1 MGVDVQDGS
10 IGQQQGHSG
19 RCFHVRGGYHR
30 CRPRL
35 PACLPACLPPLLLSC
50 PNRLAVLF
58 VFPTFMGAIKAL
70 RSVILFRRG
79 SVADKEVGARWWHGG
94 GLWLPSRSGRQ
105 SGATCSRCRCSSHPL
120 AVLPARHLPTLTQKF
135 NNWIDEQRAASPQ
148 PGLSVYPE
156 GHRSTLG
163 ESLPLKRGMLHY
175 AYSRK
180 LPVQVVIGANK
191 EAIISEKHCTA
202 RLNQTAVVGYSGGWL
217 RGWLVGGPGGDA
229 VGRQCLAAG
238 RQASDRLGPHSGRG
252 AARVVCSGQLP

>member
-1 MGVDVQDGS
+1 
-10 IGQQQGHSG
+10 
-19 RCFHVRGGYHR
+19 
-30 CRPRL
+30 
-35 PACLPACLPPLLLSC
+35 
-50 PNRLAVLF
+50 
-58 VFPTFMGAIKAL
+58 
-70 RSVILFRRG
+70 
-79 SVADKEVGARWWHGG
+79 
-94 GLWLPSRSGRQ
+94 
-105 SGATCSRCRCSSHPL
+105 
-120 AVLPARHLPTLTQKF
+120 VLPARHLPTLTQKF

-238 RQASDRLGPHSGRG
+238 RHQTDWGRTQAGVLPVLSAVGSSRDVLLAPPCCRAHHDGRLPR
-252 AARVVCSGQLP
+252 L